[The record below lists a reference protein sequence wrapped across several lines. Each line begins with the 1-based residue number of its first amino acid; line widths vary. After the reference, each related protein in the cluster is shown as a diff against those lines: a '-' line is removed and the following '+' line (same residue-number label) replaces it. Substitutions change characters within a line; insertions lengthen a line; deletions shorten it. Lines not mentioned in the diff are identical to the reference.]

1 MTPADIIVVSI
12 AIGVSFLL
20 GGLRRLVSYIGEQRT
35 ETLRAGADFRDHV
48 ERSDEQ
54 INRLRRLQDEM
65 DALKLMIAR
74 TSEKAAAQK
83 SQPSRMDPVKLARS
97 GADIET
103 IMSRCKLSRAEAELV
118 HSVHAP
124 VGLDRAA

>member
-1 MTPADIIVVSI
+1 MPVKRNVTTGPSR
-12 AIGVSFLL
+12 S
-20 GGLRRLVSYIGEQRT
+20 T
-35 ETLRAGADFRDHV
+35 EKTAAHKV
-48 ERSDEQ
+48 Q
-54 INRLRRLQDEM
+54 T
-65 DALKLMIAR
+65 AR
-74 TSEKAAAQK
+74 T
-83 SQPSRMDPVKLARS
+83 DPVKLARG